1 MSAGIFI
8 GTIIFIGIGIG
19 VTVWLKGVV
28 TKATKNLSDL
38 NDNLLQCNN
47 HKSRLMYV
55 SVISGTIQFWLLW
68 FCMYM
73 HQLNPIISPIRGHE

>member
-38 NDNLLQCNN
+38 NDNLL
-47 HKSRLMYV
+47 LMYV
-55 SVISGTIQFWLLW
+55 SVFSGTIQFWLLW

-73 HQLNPIISPIRGHE
+73 HQLNPIITPYRGHE

>member
-38 NDNLLQCNN
+38 NDNLL
-47 HKSRLMYV
+47 LMYV
-55 SVISGTIQFWLLW
+55 SVVSGTIQFWLLW

-73 HQLNPIISPIRGHE
+73 HQLNPIITPFRGHE

>member
-38 NDNLLQCNN
+38 NDNLL
-47 HKSRLMYV
+47 LMYV

-73 HQLNPIISPIRGHE
+73 HQLNPIITPVRGHE

>member
-38 NDNLLQCNN
+38 NDNLL
-47 HKSRLMYV
+47 LMYV
-55 SVISGTIQFWLLW
+55 SVLSGTIQFWLLW

-73 HQLNPIISPIRGHE
+73 HQLNPIITPIREHE

>member
-8 GTIIFIGIGIG
+8 GTIIFLGIGIG

-38 NDNLLQCNN
+38 NDNLL
-47 HKSRLMYV
+47 LMYV